1 MIRVSSMRSRI
12 PNLRRGAACAL
23 SLAFLAGVPLAAP
36 AQTTYTLPAVLPA
49 DSAGREGFMRMVSR
63 SGQAGTVSVTAI
75 DDTGKRFGPVTLAL
89 DAGGAVHL
97 TKRHTNRSMENE
109 PIRSLSRT

>member
-36 AQTTYTLPAVLPA
+36 AQTTYSSFGIRRPKWIPAF
-49 DSAGREGFMRMVSR
+49 AGM
-63 SGQAGTVSVTAI
+63 TA
-75 DDTGKRFGPVTLAL
+75 
-89 DAGGAVHL
+89 
-97 TKRHTNRSMENE
+97 
-109 PIRSLSRT
+109 SLKTQDHGEQHQ